1 MQIHHGNQLPI
12 FNFMKPYLQGDKKLN
27 NRIDLKFKELREK
40 KQKALIT
47 FITAGDPTL
56 ELTYEL
62 VLELEKSGADIVELG
77 VPFSDPLADGPVIQA
92 ASERALKSGTSLIK
106 VLDLVKVLRNT
117 TQVPI
122 ALLSYY
128 NPIYKYGLAQFVKD
142 ASFVGVD
149 GVIIPDLPPEE
160 AGELKHKA
168 ESKNLSVIFLLA
180 PTSTAERIRLVSRA
194 SNGFIYYVSLTGITG
209 MRKELEISLEESLRQ
224 IRLITNK
231 PIGVGFGISTK
242 EHVHKITSIA
252 DAAIVGSAIV
262 DLIAKHEK
270 DTNLV
275 NIIGDFV
282 TTLSSGKNQ

>member
-1 MQIHHGNQLPI
+1 M
-12 FNFMKPYLQGDKKLN
+12 D
-27 NRIDLKFKELREK
+27 NRIDLKFRELREK

-92 ASERALKSGTSLIK
+92 ASERALKSGTSLTK
-106 VLDLVKVLRNT
+106 VLDLVKVVRET
-117 TQVPI
+117 TQIPI
-122 ALLSYY
+122 VLLSYY
-128 NPIYKYGLAQFVKD
+128 NPIYKYGLTQFVKD

-160 AGELKHKA
+160 AGELKHEA
-168 ESKNLSVIFLLA
+168 ESKSLATIFLLA
-180 PTSTAERIRLVSRA
+180 PTSTVERIRLISRA
-194 SNGFIYYVSLTGITG
+194 STGFIYYVSLTGITG

-242 EHVHKITSIA
+242 EHVHKVATIA

-262 DLIAKHEK
+262 SLIAKHEK
-270 DTNLV
+270 DTELV

-282 TTLSSGKNQ
+282 STLSSGKNQ

>member
-1 MQIHHGNQLPI
+1 L
-12 FNFMKPYLQGDKKLN
+12 D

-40 KQKALIT
+40 KQKGLIPY
-47 FITAGDPTL
+47 ITAGDPNL
-56 ELTYEL
+56 EITYEL
-62 VLELEKSGADIVELG
+62 VLKLEKSGADIVELG
-77 VPFSDPLADGPVIQA
+77 VPFSDPLADGVVIQA
-92 ASERALKSGTSLIK
+92 ASERALKSGTSLAK

-128 NPIYKYGLAQFVKD
+128 NPIYKYGIAKFVKD
-142 ASFVGVD
+142 ANFVGVD

-160 AGELKHKA
+160 AGELKHEA
-168 ESKNLSVIFLLA
+168 LSKNLATIFLLA
-180 PTSTAERIRLVSRA
+180 PTSTAERIRLISRA
-194 SNGFIYYVSLTGITG
+194 STGFIYYVSLTGITG
-209 MRKELEISLEESLRQ
+209 MREKLDTKLAESLRQ

-242 EHVHKITSIA
+242 EHVHKVTTIA

-262 DLIAKHEK
+262 NLIAKHEK
-270 DTNLV
+270 DPNLV

-282 TTLSSGKNQ
+282 AMLSSGKNISHSCR